1 MKRFYYI
8 LICFSVFYFGT
19 VNLFAIT
26 GGTPVVITE
35 VHDGDTV
42 SIRTKSLFGITLSVE
57 KVRLIGI
64 DAPELKQEPWGRRA
78 KKHLKK
84 LINESG
90 GVVYLEYDFDRRD
103 RYGRILAYLWDK
115 KGRMLNQKMLEDGY
129 AVLYTIPPN
138 VKHVKLLTEA
148 QNMARQNNKAG
159 IWGKGG
165 LKETPKEWRKD
176 NPR

>member
-8 LICFSVFYFGT
+8 LIFIAFINFFNSEA
-19 VNLFAIT
+19 LAIT
-26 GGTPVVITE
+26 SGSPVVVTE

-42 SIRTKSLFGITLSVE
+42 SIRTKSLFGITLSIE

-64 DAPELKQEPWGRRA
+64 DAPEIKQEPWGRKA
-78 KKHLKK
+78 KRNLKK

-90 GVVYLEYDFDRRD
+90 GVVYLEYDLDRRD
-103 RYGRILAYLWDK
+103 RFGRILAYLWDK
-115 KGRMLNQKMLEDGY
+115 KGRMLNEKMLEDGY

-138 VKHVKLLTEA
+138 VKHVSLLTDA
-148 QNMARQNNKAG
+148 QRKARQNKAG
-159 IWGKGG
+159 IWGKDG
-165 LKETPKEWRKD
+165 LKESPKDWRKE